1 MTLYRTGIEGEQM
14 IPQDSMAAKI
24 EEAAGARRSEG
35 FVIIGRTSDTR
46 NTGMDDRLRWGEA
59 HKKTGADMLLL
70 FPSNPEEVRHVH
82 ERLGGPF
89 WYNAPHGGLS
99 GFGLTLDE
107 IATYSC
113 RILTDLVMP
122 PIAASKAWRDC

>member
-1 MTLYRTGIEGEQM
+1 M

-89 WYNAPHGGLS
+89 
-99 GFGLTLDE
+99 
-107 IATYSC
+107 
-113 RILTDLVMP
+113 
-122 PIAASKAWRDC
+122 